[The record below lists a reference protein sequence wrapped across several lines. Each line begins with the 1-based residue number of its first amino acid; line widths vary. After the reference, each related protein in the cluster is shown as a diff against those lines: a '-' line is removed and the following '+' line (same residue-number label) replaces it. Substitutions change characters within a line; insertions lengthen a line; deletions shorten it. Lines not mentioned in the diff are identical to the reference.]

1 MSKQIIKG
9 DAIQLFLN
17 GSAPLYATSHTL
29 TLTGNTVDIATKDHG
44 SWGASEIGNLTWE
57 LTAECLYSDGDYD
70 DMFDRM
76 VAKTKLMVQF
86 AKVANY
92 DPNGLVSTGGSV
104 QAWTPD
110 VQSAKKGYAVV
121 TSLTANA
128 NTGENATYSITFTGA
143 GPLTPVLPIN
153 DYLEMT
159 MDFDTT
165 RIVLFEV
172 SRTDADIKIY
182 NANTGAEIPTSNDE
196 GVISYT
202 GRDNL
207 NDVPVRIKM
216 DGSFIIDMNAHLGGD
231 NITINMST
239 VPSFLWFNTEKTG
252 IKDIV
257 FGEKVKTIS
266 AGAFDNRPNSGS
278 PNSALRYKSL
288 PIVPPTMGQNGLGN
302 IAEVISITVPE
313 GTLDAYKTA
322 WSGYTSANWIEE

>member
-1 MSKQIIKG
+1 MSKQILKG
-9 DAIQLFLN
+9 DQIQLFIN
-17 GSAPLYATSHTL
+17 NNAPLWATSHTL

-76 VAKTKLMVQF
+76 VAKTKLMIQF

-92 DPNGLVSTGGSV
+92 DPNGLVSTGGNV

-143 GPLTPVLPIN
+143 GPLMPVLPIS

-159 MDFDTT
+159 MDLDTSRT
-165 RIVLFEV
+165 VLFEV
-172 SRTDADIKIY
+172 SRGDANIKIY

-202 GRDNL
+202 GRDDL

-216 DGSFIIDMNAHLGGD
+216 DGSFIIDMNAGLGGN

-239 VPSFLWFNTEKTG
+239 VPSFLWFNAEETG
-252 IKDIV
+252 IKDII
-257 FGEKVKTIS
+257 FGNNVKSIS
-266 AGAFDNRPNSGS
+266 DNAFDNRPGTSDT
-278 PNSALRYKSL
+278 ALRYKSL
-288 PIVPPTMGQNGLGN
+288 PIIPPTMGHEGLGN
-302 IAEVISITVPE
+302 IAEVISITVPAD
-313 GTLDAYKTA
+313 TLDAYKTA
-322 WSGYTSANWIEE
+322 WSGYSSATWIEE

>member
-1 MSKQIIKG
+1 MSKQILKG
-9 DAIQLFLN
+9 DQLQLFIN
-17 GSAPLYATSHTL
+17 NNAPVWATSHTL

-92 DPNGLVSTGGSV
+92 DENGLVSVGGDV
-104 QAWTPD
+104 VAWQANPFY
-110 VQSAKKGYAVV
+110 SKKGYAVV

-143 GPLTPVLPIN
+143 GPLMPVLPIS
-153 DYLEMT
+153 DYIEMI
-159 MDFDTT
+159 MDLDTSRT
-165 RIVLFEV
+165 VLFEV

-182 NANTGAEIPTSNDE
+182 NCNTATEVPISNDE

-202 GRDNL
+202 GRDDL
-207 NDVPVRIKM
+207 TSVPVRIKM
-216 DGSFIIDMNAHLGGD
+216 DGSFIIDMNAELGG
-231 NITINMST
+231 NAIFINTET
-239 VPSFLWFNTEKTG
+239 VPSFLWFNAEETG
-252 IKDIV
+252 IKNII
-257 FGEKVKTIS
+257 FGNNVKSIS
-266 AGAFDNRPNSGS
+266 DNAFDNRPGTGTSDT
-278 PNSALRYKSL
+278 ALRYKSL
-288 PIVPPTMGQNGLGN
+288 PIIPPTMGHEGLGN
-302 IAEVISITVPE
+302 IAEVISITVPA

-322 WSGYTSANWIEE
+322 WSGYSSATWIEE

>member
-1 MSKQIIKG
+1 MSKQILKG
-9 DAIQLFLN
+9 DQIQLFIN
-17 GSAPLYATSHTL
+17 NNAPVWATSHTL

-76 VAKTKLMVQF
+76 VAKTKLMIQF
-86 AKVANY
+86 AQVANY

-143 GPLTPVLPIN
+143 GPLMPVLPIS
-153 DYLEMT
+153 DYLEMN
-159 MDFDTT
+159 MDLDTRRT
-165 RIVLFEV
+165 VLFEV

-182 NANTGAEIPTSNDE
+182 NCNTGAEIPTSNNE

-202 GRDNL
+202 GRDDL
-207 NDVPVRIKM
+207 TSVPVRIKM
-216 DGSFIIDMNAHLGGD
+216 DGSFIIDMNAKLGGD

-239 VPSFLWFNTEKTG
+239 VPSFLWFNAEATG
-252 IKDIV
+252 IKDII
-257 FGEKVKTIS
+257 FGNNVKSIS
-266 AGAFDNRPNSGS
+266 ASAFDGRPGNDTS
-278 PNSALRYKSL
+278 LKYQSL
-288 PIVPPTMGQNGLGN
+288 PIIPPTMGQDGLGN
-302 IAEVISITVPE
+302 IAEVISITVPA

-322 WSGYTSANWIEE
+322 WAAYSSANWIEQ